1 MTNAILTYSREG
13 ADEGGMACPG
23 CGGAYTHIDIVRAG
37 VRKDDAPV
45 VAVELDT
52 RNGRFDFAP
61 ADEPSGS
68 NDPRSSRRN
77 WIELVIR
84 CEGCD
89 GGSLFLAQH
98 KGVTR
103 TQYVPAETTT
113 G

>member
-1 MTNAILTYSREG
+1 MTNAILTHSHEG

-37 VRKDDAPV
+37 VRKEDAPV

-52 RNGRFDFAP
+52 QNGRFNFGPAP
-61 ADEPSGS
+61 EPSGT
-68 NDPRSSRRN
+68 DPRSSRRN

-103 TQYVPAETTT
+103 TRYVPAQESTD
-113 G
+113 

>member
-1 MTNAILTYSREG
+1 MTNAILTYSWEG

-37 VRKDDAPV
+37 VRKEDAPV

-52 RNGRFDFAP
+52 ENGRFDFAP
-61 ADEPSGS
+61 TAEPTGVD
-68 NDPRSSRRN
+68 DPRSSRRN
-77 WIELVIR
+77 WIELVID
-84 CEGCD
+84 CEGCA

-103 TQYVPAETTT
+103 TRYMPAQATTE
-113 G
+113 